1 MSFVLTLI
9 LCTLSSYILYYIF
22 TIIGGK
28 NGCKLQKGLFDQTPD
43 FLNISDLHVHRIDL
57 KLSASTGKCSQR
69 YIHNCLYASGKSALY
84 MHCTSNW
91 LLPSIQLIP
100 WRHTPCPLSKNRAL
114 QRFTVTDSKWLM
126 EESARM
132 CASVSEWMNYV
143 TYSSSVRQH
152 RVKQAVKITIHPSVR
167 LQVWERGEDFEVCS
181 SHSQYVRTYVWR
193 SDVPWLIASELDMAV
208 DMTSSF
214 VLKPPPNRLL

>member
-84 MHCTSNW
+84 MHCTSN
-91 LLPSIQLIP
+91 
-100 WRHTPCPLSKNRAL
+100 
-114 QRFTVTDSKWLM
+114 
-126 EESARM
+126 
-132 CASVSEWMNYV
+132 
-143 TYSSSVRQH
+143 
-152 RVKQAVKITIHPSVR
+152 
-167 LQVWERGEDFEVCS
+167 
-181 SHSQYVRTYVWR
+181 
-193 SDVPWLIASELDMAV
+193 
-208 DMTSSF
+208 
-214 VLKPPPNRLL
+214 

>member
-1 MSFVLTLI
+1 MTFVLTLI
-9 LCTLSSYILYYIF
+9 LCTLSSYVLYYIF

-28 NGCKLQKGLFDQTPD
+28 TVEKMAAKLQKGLFDQTLD
-43 FLNISDLHVHRIDL
+43 FLNISDLHVHRTDL
-57 KLSASTGKCSQR
+57 KLGASIGNCSQR

-91 LLPSIQLIP
+91 LLPSMQLIP

-132 CASVSEWMNYV
+132 RKCFRVNELCNLLQLRQTALGQTGCQDNDPSLCEAPGLREGRGLWSLLQSQSICAHICLV
-143 TYSSSVRQH
+143 
-152 RVKQAVKITIHPSVR
+152 
-167 LQVWERGEDFEVCS
+167 
-181 SHSQYVRTYVWR
+181 
-193 SDVPWLIASELDMAV
+193 
-208 DMTSSF
+208 
-214 VLKPPPNRLL
+214 